1 MSDPENTPATTDGRG
16 HRSSPGMT
24 VAQNAA
30 APRRAPIDAGQ
41 HGGYLLAV
49 GLAALAG
56 AVDAIGFVHWG
67 GLFVSFM
74 SGNSTIFAVR
84 AAGAAWAEALLSAT
98 IIGSFVAGVTASE
111 VIAAWVGYYAR
122 TTVLLLEAA
131 LLGLGATASHF
142 GGPELVTAPLLSIA
156 MGVQN
161 GAVRRAGGIDVSL
174 TYVTDTLVNI
184 GRSIGRAILKQQAW
198 SKVLPFLGLWIG
210 LVGGSAAGALVAVR
224 SELAALS
231 GAAALALLAAAMVG
245 LFAWDRAALEPAAHG
260 SAASADK

>member
-1 MSDPENTPATTDGRG
+1 MGDPEITHGTMDSRG
-16 HRSSPGMT
+16 HRTGRGMT
-24 VAQNAA
+24 IARNAA
-30 APRRAPIDAGQ
+30 AERRAPVDAGQ

-74 SGNSTIFAVR
+74 SGNSTIFAVK

-98 IIGSFVAGVTASE
+98 IIGTFVVGVATSE
-111 VIAAWVGYYAR
+111 MFATSVGYYAR

-131 LLGLGATASHF
+131 LLGLGATASHL

-174 TYVTDTLVNI
+174 TYVTGTLVNI
-184 GRSIGRAILKQQAW
+184 GRGIGRAILKQGAW

-210 LVGGSAAGALVAVR
+210 LVGGSAVGALVAVR
-224 SELAALS
+224 SEPAALS

-245 LFAWDRAALEPAAHG
+245 LFAWDRAALEPAANG
-260 SAASADK
+260 SAASVEE